1 VGVVERLAQEG
12 RQRIVDGVVDEWGKH
27 RPDGPRKRLT
37 DAQWRAYVL
46 ALPKDTQLSFH
57 MERTT
62 RRRSIVR
69 R

>member
-1 VGVVERLAQEG
+1 MTVVERLAQEA

-27 RPDGPRKRLT
+27 CPDGPRKRLT

-57 MERTT
+57 MERSIKRRTVT
-62 RRRSIVR
+62 RR
-69 R
+69 